1 MKSDEA
7 VYLKQLRAHI
17 AETRSFFGP
26 KMKPHRERSVC
37 RAFLRCLGVAFNE
50 PEIIASATEPV
61 DIEFRTAKFQI
72 RELLDP
78 GRKRGDELKQTQR
91 KYENATSIEDLATPY
106 EPSRPWS
113 LEHLG
118 AEVTKGLQEKAEKY
132 GNECQNL
139 DALVYADLQKQH
151 LDAQSIFPDVTPLE
165 TQGWRSVSVIFA
177 PCSVVLHA
185 NADAPDF
192 LQKHAGQ
199 VCSCWEKWD
208 TLFDA

>member
-78 GRKRGDELKQTQR
+78 
-91 KYENATSIEDLATPY
+91 
-106 EPSRPWS
+106 
-113 LEHLG
+113 
-118 AEVTKGLQEKAEKY
+118 
-132 GNECQNL
+132 
-139 DALVYADLQKQH
+139 
-151 LDAQSIFPDVTPLE
+151 DVRE
-165 TQGWRSVSVIFA
+165 GM
-177 PCSVVLHA
+177 
-185 NADAPDF
+185 N
-192 LQKHAGQ
+192 
-199 VCSCWEKWD
+199 
-208 TLFDA
+208 